1 MKTKTVLTGCTL
13 AETDRK
19 MLLIML
25 KDAGVTPNLA
35 SIASQLATDTWQ
47 CTAKAV
53 ENRYYK
59 LKQMAKAFDE
69 QGAEG

>member
-1 MKTKTVLTGCTL
+1 METKTVLTGCNL

-25 KDAGVTPNLA
+25 KDAGVKLDLA
-35 SIASQLATDTWQ
+35 SIASQLTTDTWQ

-59 LKQMAKAFDE
+59 LKALAKAFDE
-69 QGAEG
+69 HGAEG